1 MSSIQDHLLDTHR
14 ARWLG
19 EAEPPAPGSHDRRVL
34 REMREMRELREFRAV
49 LAGRPARG
57 PVRRALDR
65 WRHA

>member
-34 REMREMRELREFRAV
+34 REMRELREFRAV

-57 PVRRALDR
+57 GPVRRALDR